1 MSKYLMHNTFHNR
14 SAIITIRDAEK
25 YEHLA
30 GLGLD
35 DSVMIGLHSSGFSD
49 NDTYARRK
57 LAEIKA
63 RLCGSPNCM
72 CGACITTSII

>member
-30 GLGLD
+30 GPELD
-35 DSVMIGLHSSGFSD
+35 DSIMIGLEYSAFSHGD
-49 NDTYARRK
+49 RYARRK
-57 LAEIKA
+57 VVEIKT
-63 RLCGSPNCM
+63 RLCGSPNCL
-72 CGACITTSII
+72 CGACVTTALI